1 MLGTE
6 TVVEIYEYDAYSG
19 WDTSHRVPP
28 GLSVQETK
36 QRLAQFSNIVW
47 EFSTSSDSVH
57 KSTKTEDDEDHDAW
71 LGRCQF

>member
-1 MLGTE
+1 MPDTE

-19 WDTSHRVPP
+19 WDTCHRVPV

-36 QRLAQFSNIVW
+36 QRLAEFPTIVW
-47 EFSTSSDSVH
+47 ELSTNTDSVH
-57 KSTKTEDDEDHDAW
+57 KSAKTEDDEDHDAW